1 MRKKLIAILS
11 LAVSLACTQA
21 AAQQYQAPEVKI
33 SQDKVRVNGKSYY
46 AHVVTEKQ
54 TLFSISKAYDVSL
67 QDIYDSNRNLDLEN
81 AGLKVGQVIFIPT
94 QGTKPA
100 ASEEPAKPQ
109 THEQAARE
117 QAAGTYVVGPSPS
130 ETVSSAPV
138 EPVIPDKKT
147 ANDKKDSG
155 SAMDR
160 WLYPG
165 KYRTSTGSEEVS
177 PSEPDSLVVRT
188 DSSAFVLDIPQTIK
202 VAMILPF
209 TSSKLSDNTVDFYSG
224 ALLAARDYGRAG
236 VSVDINAID
245 VRDSATISPSTL
257 EAYDIIIGPISS
269 KDMNV
274 LLDKCPEGKFI
285 ISPLDPQAAALSKD
299 RPSIQAP
306 TPAALQ
312 NQDIVNWAIQD
323 MMPGDSLVL
332 ITSKGAPLS
341 EGSRCI
347 IETLRN
353 SGVKYHTIS
362 YGILEGLSI
371 QKAFE
376 WHHSAN
382 GTTRYIVAA
391 DDESFVNDAV
401 RNVNLMLFKKHD
413 VALYAPSR
421 IRSFNMIETEY
432 LHSVNTH
439 ISAAY
444 FTDFNNKK
452 VSDFIMT
459 YRALYN
465 VEPNQFAF
473 HGYDTMNCFISIC
486 HEFGRQWAK
495 VLKDYN
501 GHGLQTDFRFERE
514 EGDEG
519 FVNTA
524 VRRVVYTPDYQIV
537 LQ

>member
-1 MRKKLIAILS
+1 M
-11 LAVSLACTQA
+11 
-21 AAQQYQAPEVKI
+21 KI

-100 ASEEPAKPQ
+100 
-109 THEQAARE
+109 
-117 QAAGTYVVGPSPS
+117 VPSPS

-155 SAMDR
+155 SALDR

-165 KYRTSTGSEEVS
+165 KYRTSTGSEGDTRVS

-188 DSSAFVLDIPQTIK
+188 DSSAFVLDIPQTVK

-224 ALLAARDYGRAG
+224 ALLAARDYGRMG
-236 VSVDINAID
+236 VSVEIEAMD
-245 VRDSATISPSTL
+245 VRDSASITPASL
-257 EAYDIIIGPISS
+257 ENYDVVIGPISS

-306 TPAALQ
+306 TPTALQ
-312 NQDIVNWAIQD
+312 NEDIVNWAIQD

-514 EGDEG
+514 EGNEG